1 MYATTPDV
9 AATLLRSGAAVDVRT
24 ARGRTA
30 LLIAAER
37 PSSDIVKLL
46 LGNGADP
53 NAVDEKGWTPL
64 MAAAFMGRAAN
75 ALALIEGGAR
85 LEVKNKAGETALDIA
100 RKEESQDV
108 VEILV
113 ARGRSLNSRS
123 QRK

>member
-1 MYATTPDV
+1 MYAATPDV
-9 AATLLRSGAAVDVRT
+9 AAILLRSGADVDVRT
-24 ARGRTA
+24 PRGFTA

-37 PSSDIVKLL
+37 PSSDIVRLL
-46 LGNGADP
+46 LGKGADP

-64 MAAAFMGRAAN
+64 MGAAFMGRAAN

-85 LEVKNKAGETALDIA
+85 KEAKNKAGETALDIA
-100 RKEESQDV
+100 RKEDSQDV

-113 ARGRSLNSRS
+113 AGGPGLNSLP